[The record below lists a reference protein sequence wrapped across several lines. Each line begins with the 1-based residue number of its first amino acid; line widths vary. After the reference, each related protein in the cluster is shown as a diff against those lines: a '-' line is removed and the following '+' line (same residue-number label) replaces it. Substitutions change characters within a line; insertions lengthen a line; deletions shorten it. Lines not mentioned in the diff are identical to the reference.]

1 MKKNILSSLLA
12 SVLFASVSLFGWS
25 TYQYYEAIHSDDPIT
40 PYISV
45 ASGSVTIGRGDI
57 AIDMTSGD
65 RYNLSEKDII
75 MTKVN
80 TFALVHWPDHS
91 TTRLGSDSRMTINRM
106 RVTEDYSAIEI
117 EVLFEKGKAWNNVVR
132 TIYPGS
138 YFRAKLPD
146 NNIIAWVRG
155 TVFDINLGRNY
166 IHSVDHSVS
175 LSDGLG
181 RVATLLPGDIAST
194 QDILKRLGTAA
205 LDSAWIELNILQD
218 TAENLIHSAQIEKS
232 INFLKQVDNIW
243 DRFVRWIL
251 SFFSAFKDIKILES
265 LGNMDA
271 KNMVDIPKEYI
282 LKWYQRFQDTKFVQ
296 ERENI
301 RTLITKTWTSWDTYI
316 DAIARGALWDK
327 MNFSWM
333 TLKSA
338 DTLIGTYAKTIDT
351 KIQWVLNV
359 VPVPELQSKAKE
371 TLRSLLK

>member
-146 NNIIAWVRG
+146 NNIIA
-155 TVFDINLGRNY
+155 
-166 IHSVDHSVS
+166 
-175 LSDGLG
+175 
-181 RVATLLPGDIAST
+181 
-194 QDILKRLGTAA
+194 
-205 LDSAWIELNILQD
+205 
-218 TAENLIHSAQIEKS
+218 
-232 INFLKQVDNIW
+232 
-243 DRFVRWIL
+243 
-251 SFFSAFKDIKILES
+251 
-265 LGNMDA
+265 
-271 KNMVDIPKEYI
+271 
-282 LKWYQRFQDTKFVQ
+282 
-296 ERENI
+296 
-301 RTLITKTWTSWDTYI
+301 
-316 DAIARGALWDK
+316 
-327 MNFSWM
+327 
-333 TLKSA
+333 
-338 DTLIGTYAKTIDT
+338 
-351 KIQWVLNV
+351 
-359 VPVPELQSKAKE
+359 
-371 TLRSLLK
+371 